1 MRGLYGMWA
10 RQRQVVSVSS
20 KRGRCVEQRMQL
32 VDFIDEFRVKMSVLR
47 WYSMCGD
54 TEESVLLFTFA
65 VMLRGWRLHN
75 NEAGA
80 GAGAR
85 QPPCLQLYLA
95 PAACHSSVT
104 TSNLQLQRTWHSAS
118 LWPTQSHSVRRV
130 PITRTRPFVSG
141 HLAPVFPGTR
151 RRACSLQPACTAYAL
166 FQTVASSKRL
176 SLA

>member
-1 MRGLYGMWA
+1 MVRGLYGMWA

-32 VDFIDEFRVKMSVLR
+32 VNFIENFRVEMSVLG

-75 NEAGA
+75 NEV

-85 QPPCLQLYLA
+85 QPPCLPSTY
-95 PAACHSSVT
+95 HSSVT
-104 TSNLQLQRTWHSAS
+104 TSNLQRTWHSAS
-118 LWPTQSHSVRRV
+118 LRPTQCAECQS
-130 PITRTRPFVSG
+130 PALGRPFLGIWRLCSQAHDDVP
-141 HLAPVFPGTR
+141 A
-151 RRACSLQPACTAYAL
+151 ACMYAS
-166 FQTVASSKRL
+166 FQTTVASSKRL